1 MEQATLQLRNIVKQ
15 FPGVCALDDVTVCA
29 SAGQSMGL
37 IGINGAGK
45 STLMN
50 IIAGVLKQD
59 SGEIILDGKKTE
71 INNPRDAEAAGIAFI
86 HQEPVVFDTMTVT
99 ENMFISRLKTKE
111 NTPFLDNASMER
123 DAKKYLDILGSTI
136 SPKAKLSTIPIG
148 DRQIIEIARALAAG
162 AKYLLFDEPT
172 SSLTFK
178 EKEKLF
184 EVIDSL
190 KQRGDTI
197 VFISH
202 FLDEVAEV
210 CETVTVL
217 RDGRVSGSG
226 NMADFSREDIIK
238 FIIGESKTKEI
249 PARTSEAGAV
259 VVKAEHISGEKLPKD
274 VSFEVRGGEVLGIWG
289 LMGSG
294 RSETVRAMF
303 GLDAG
308 ASGTVYLNTGGV
320 LKQVPHTKL
329 LERSGYV
336 TENRHKDGLFL
347 AQPLWKNNSAASL
360 SQFASKIWK
369 VLNPKKEMTAA
380 DEMKERLNIKTP
392 DMKMPAS
399 QLSGGN
405 QQKVVFSKWLQR
417 RPDFFVLDEP
427 TRGVDV
433 GSKNEIHVKV
443 AELANDGAA
452 VLLISSEIEEILTL
466 SDRVIVMNKG
476 RIVAEVGKD
485 GLERQNLM
493 ALCVGEERR

>member
-1 MEQATLQLRNIVKQ
+1 MENASLQLRNIVKQ
-15 FPGVCALDDVTVCA
+15 FPGVRALDDVTVCA
-29 SAGQSMGL
+29 NAGQSMSL

-59 SGEIILDGKKTE
+59 SGEIILDGKKVE

-86 HQEPVVFDTMTVT
+86 HQEPVVFETMTVA
-99 ENMFISRLKTKE
+99 ENMFISHLVSKE
-111 NTPFLDNASMER
+111 KSPFLDYAYMETEAR
-123 DAKKYLDILGSTI
+123 KYLDILGSTI
-136 SPKAKLSTIPIG
+136 SPKAKISSIPIG

-184 EVIDSL
+184 EVIGSL
-190 KQRGDTI
+190 KKRGDTI
-197 VFISH
+197 IFISH
-202 FLDEVAEV
+202 FLDEVAEI

-238 FIIGESKTKEI
+238 FIIGESKEKEI
-249 PARTSEAGAV
+249 PKRTAQVGNV
-259 VVKAEHISGEKLPKD
+259 VVKAEHISGEKLPHD
-274 VSFEVRGGEVLGIWG
+274 VSFEVHSGEVLGIWG

-294 RSETVRAMF
+294 RSETIRAMF
-303 GLDAG
+303 GLDARAEG
-308 ASGTVYLNTGGV
+308 RVSLNTDGE
-320 LKQVPHTKL
+320 LKQVSSTKL
-329 LERSGYV
+329 LEKSGYV

-347 AQPLWKNNSAASL
+347 TQPLWKNNSAASL
-360 SQFASKIWK
+360 RQFASKALK
-369 VLNPKKEMTAA
+369 VLNPKKEMAAA
-380 DEMKERLNIKTP
+380 DEMKERLNIKAP
-392 DMKMPAS
+392 DMKILAS

-405 QQKVVFSKWLQR
+405 QQKVVFGKWLQR

-466 SDRVIVMNKG
+466 SDRVLVMNKG
-476 RIVAEVGKD
+476 RIVAEVGKENM
-485 GLERQNLM
+485 ERQNLM
-493 ALCVGEERR
+493 ALCVGEEEQ

>member
-1 MEQATLQLRNIVKQ
+1 MSLELKNIVKQ
-15 FPGVCALDDVTVCA
+15 FPGVRALDDVTMHA
-29 SAGQSMGL
+29 NSGQAMGL

-59 SGEIILDGKKTE
+59 SGEIVLDGKIVK
-71 INNPRDAEAAGIAFI
+71 IGNPRDAEAAGIAFI
-86 HQEPVVFDTMTVT
+86 HQEPVVFETMTVA
-99 ENMFISRLKTKE
+99 ENMFISHLATKQ
-111 NTPFLDNASMER
+111 NSPFLDNAYMEQEAR
-123 DAKKYLDILGSTI
+123 KYLDILGSTI

-184 EVIDSL
+184 EVINSL
-190 KQRGDTI
+190 KKRGDTI

-202 FLDEVAEV
+202 FLDEVAEI

-226 NMADFSREDIIK
+226 NMADFSREEIIR

-249 PARTSEAGAV
+249 PARTKAAGEV
-259 VVKAEHISGEKLPKD
+259 VVKAEHIAGEKLPKD
-274 VSFEVRGGEVLGIWG
+274 VSFEVRRGEVVGVWG

-303 GLDAG
+303 GLDPG
-308 ASGTVYLNTGGV
+308 AKGKVSLNKGGE
-320 LKQVPHTKL
+320 LRQISHARL
-329 LERSGYV
+329 LENSGYV

-347 AQPLWKNNSAASL
+347 AQPLWKNNSSASL
-360 SQFASKIWK
+360 SQFASKILK
-369 VLNPKKEMTAA
+369 VLSPKKEMNAA

-392 DMKMPAS
+392 DMKVLAS

-476 RIVAEVGKD
+476 KVVAEVGGD
-485 GLERQNLM
+485 NIERQNLM
-493 ALCVGEERR
+493 ALCVKEGEE